1 MHRIIRHADSLRH
14 YRLHAFVVMS
24 NHVHVLITPEI
35 SVPRLMNPLKTR
47 TARTANEILMRTGKP
62 FWQFESFDRWCRDA
76 DEFEQVRRYIE
87 NNPVKAG
94 LVKRAEEWPWSS
106 RGIACRAGCLS
117 TNETN
122 GSGITADGTPGK
134 SK

>member
-35 SVPRLMNPLKTR
+35 SVPRLMNSLKTR
-47 TARTANEILMRTGKP
+47 TARTANEILGRTGKP
-62 FWQFESFDRWCRDA
+62 FWQNESFDRWCRDEI
-76 DEFEQVRRYIE
+76 EFEAVRNYIE

-94 LVKRAEEWPWSS
+94 LVKSPEQWRWSS
-106 RGIACRAGCLS
+106 RGIACREGCPP
-117 TNETN
+117 TGDEF
-122 GSGITADGTPGK
+122 GK
-134 SK
+134 G